1 MFVGYDSSAS
11 SPEGTFRMMQSFEQN
26 LIKTYEQGN
35 TDKVLSAD
43 KILRNLLVVVVARNV
58 ARVQQIEFLWSK
70 ENFNKK
76 TFIILLNELVCKNEL
91 IHYFYSK

>member
-1 MFVGYDSSAS
+1 MSKV
-11 SPEGTFRMMQSFEQN
+11 
-26 LIKTYEQGN
+26 

-76 TFIILLNELVCKNEL
+76 AFIILLNELVCKNEL